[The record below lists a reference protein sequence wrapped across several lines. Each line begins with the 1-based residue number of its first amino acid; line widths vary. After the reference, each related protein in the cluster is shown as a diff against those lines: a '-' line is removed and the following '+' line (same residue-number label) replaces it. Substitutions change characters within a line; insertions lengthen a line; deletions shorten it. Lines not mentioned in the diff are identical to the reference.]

1 MTKSRNIGRGGARPG
16 AGRKAKPVAGP
27 TEIGFGAAPIIPP
40 GLDDEGQRK
49 FCESLAFETLAT
61 IAATGTSESARVAAS
76 RELLDR
82 CRGKPSP
89 AKPAEAEQSDAG
101 DHWEGLLGSKPAPSK
116 ASKATN

>member
-27 TEIGFGAAPIIPP
+27 TAIGSIIPP
-40 GLDDEGQRK
+40 GLDDDGQRK
-49 FCESLAFETLAT
+49 FCETLALETLAT

-82 CRGKPSP
+82 TRGKPSP
-89 AKPAEAEQSDAG
+89 ATKPADADQGEAS
-101 DHWEGLLGSKPAPSK
+101 DHWDGLLGSKPAS
-116 ASKATN
+116 AAKATN